1 MTDTIERGRW
11 YPAPAPALDGET
23 DDTYTNRLLGADGTD
38 RRPYDHP
45 RNRQC
50 SIGYVTE
57 CSDPAGE
64 RCKCPCH
71 TDPGPA
77 ADAVVN
83 TDAADRLAYLYDL
96 PDTTSRRVMFEAA
109 KAVQAGD
116 ASSPEELAAV
126 LGRVY
131 DSTITEGFAIDVFN
145 IHAHY
150 TATGEPGS
158 GAAG

>member
-1 MTDTIERGRW
+1 MTTVTDMIERGRW
-11 YPAPAPALDGET
+11 YPAPAPSLDGET

-50 SIGYVTE
+50 SSGSHLE

-64 RCKCPCH
+64 RCKCPCR
-71 TDPGPA
+71 TDPGAPIDLGEQA
-77 ADAVVN
+77 IL
-83 TDAADRLAYLYDL
+83 AADRLAGLYDL
-96 PDTTSRRVMFEAA
+96 PHKTARRVMAETA
-109 KAVQAGD
+109 KAVQSGEAG
-116 ASSPEELAAV
+116 SPEELAVV

-150 TATGEPGS
+150 TTEAK
-158 GAAG
+158 